1 MTGHGT
7 AFGALSVINAIP
19 CGLGAAFGITL
30 ETKAEVTLTGTD
42 FYLEM
47 NGFPAPA
54 EFAELLIHS
63 LCPDAEGAEIQT
75 VSEIPVSKGLK
86 SSSTAAN
93 AILLAAADALHLNL
107 SPEKILSCN
116 TISSI
121 HAGVSITGALD
132 DAAASLFGGLVFTD
146 NNRSKIIARKQMPDG
161 LSAVIH
167 LPDYTIAKSAVTS
180 SALTKHSAKAEYL
193 FWKALDGNIFQAMTE
208 NGKLIAETLGID
220 MHPVNRALSCG
231 AKAAGISGTGPAAGI
246 LIETEKLDDFL
257 SCFGEDHCIVT
268 NLRRGEA

>member
-7 AFGALSVINAIP
+7 AFGALSVVNAIP

-30 ETKAEVTLTGTD
+30 ETKADVTLTGTD

-47 NGFPAPA
+47 NGFPALA
-54 EFAELLIHS
+54 DFAEILIHS
-63 LCPDAEGAEIQT
+63 LCPEAEGAEIQT
-75 VSEIPVSKGLK
+75 VSQIPVSKGLK

-93 AILLAAADALHLNL
+93 AILLATADALHLNI

-146 NNRSKIIARKQMPDG
+146 NHHGKIIARKQMPDG
-161 LSAVIH
+161 LSAIIH
-167 LPDYTIAKSAVTS
+167 LPDYTIVKSAITS
-180 SALTKHSAKAEYL
+180 SALSKHAAEAESV
-193 FWKALDGNIFQAMTE
+193 FQKALDGNIFQAMTE
-208 NGKLIAETLGID
+208 NGKLIAETLGIN
-220 MHPVNRALSCG
+220 MHPVSRALSCG

-246 LIETEKLDDFL
+246 LVETEKLDDFL
-257 SCFGEDHCIVT
+257 SSFGDEHCIVT
-268 NLRRGEA
+268 NLRRGDV